1 MLTCI
6 IFHRLVIIV
15 ILRQLLDFKTCWFWA
30 ANLSCLST
38 LISIL
43 VVLIINGTI
52 WFLLTVNSI
61 ILTYVYGIWIILIS
75 LSLSRMDLPFSL
87 HVCFLSRASPS
98 AANSGWITSAII
110 LWLRVEILSS
120 SWKSWQYILVVIF
133 QGFIYFRH
141 SLISTLRLK
150 MMDYPLMS
158 ISSWSLTT
166 NLVLSLYSFLV
177 LFYVWAKSSTISR
190 LFYLFFNRT

>member
-1 MLTCI
+1 MLASI
-6 IFHRLVIIV
+6 IFHRLINIV
-15 ILRQLLDFKTCWFWA
+15 ILRQLLDFKTCGFWA
-30 ANLSCLST
+30 ANLSRLST

-43 VVLIINGTI
+43 IVLIINGTI

-87 HVCFLSRASPS
+87 YVCFLSRASPS
-98 AANSGWITSAII
+98 TTNSSWITSAII

-133 QGFIYFRH
+133 QGFIYFWH
-141 SLISTLRLK
+141 CLISTLGLK
-150 MMDYPLMS
+150 MMNYPLMS
-158 ISSWSLTT
+158 ISCWSLTS
-166 NLVLSLYSFLV
+166 NLVLSLNSFFM
-177 LFYVWAKSSTISR
+177 LFYVWAKSSTVSR